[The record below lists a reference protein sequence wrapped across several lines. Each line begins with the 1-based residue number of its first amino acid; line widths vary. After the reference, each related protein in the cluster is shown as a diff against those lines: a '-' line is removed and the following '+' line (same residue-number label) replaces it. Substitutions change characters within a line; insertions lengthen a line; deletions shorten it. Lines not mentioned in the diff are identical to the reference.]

1 MARNLKSIADKA
13 KDGPLSE
20 SQLRWIRFCEST
32 NGAKDCEVFK
42 QIGRRVYVDVD
53 AFDRW
58 IDAQQQRPQ
67 AQAGAA

>member
-20 SQLRWIRFCEST
+20 GQLRWIRFCEST
-32 NGAKDCEVFK
+32 NGAKDHHVFVA
-42 QIGRRVYVDVD
+42 IGRRVYVDEA

-58 IDAQQQRPQ
+58 VDAQQHHQ